1 MPAHHIDSD
10 PLGLIGAFLQSRS
23 THRGD
28 AERVFVA
35 WLVSL
40 DPAIDPAAAAA
51 VLLSGP
57 PPTEPLAAPLVDLL
71 RDTTHWPRAAVAA
84 FAAAG
89 PSLLEDRR

>member
-10 PLGLIGAFLQSRS
+10 PLGLIGAFLQSRP
-23 THRGD
+23 TQRGD

-40 DPAIDPAAAAA
+40 DPSIDPAAAAA
-51 VLLSGP
+51 ALLSGP
-57 PPTEPLAAPLVDLL
+57 LPMEPAAAPLVDLL
-71 RDTTHWPRAAVAA
+71 RDTTRWPRAAVAA
-84 FAAAG
+84 FAAAS